1 MLSNRHLETCLGTK
15 ERLSGIDAVKKIVET
30 EAQARRIVE
39 EAKARSQEILSSA
52 SQDAERVRQDVLAN
66 ARSRR
71 EEILRTARANAEAE
85 ASKSDEETTQQLE
98 SYRKAFENRK
108 DLAVKK
114 AVELVLRG

>member
-1 MLSNRHLETCLGTK
+1 M
-15 ERLSGIDAVKKIVET
+15 
-30 EAQARRIVE
+30 
-39 EAKARSQEILSSA
+39 SSA
-52 SQDAERVRQDVLAN
+52 SQDAERVRQEVLAS

-71 EEILRTARANAEAE
+71 EEILRTGRANAEAV

-98 SYRKAFENRK
+98 GFRKAFEGRK